1 LEAESDE
8 TAIRY
13 FERIAFWAPTI
24 FFGVV
29 ILHAFLIV
37 MFLVKQW
44 ELPDFLQPPR
54 IELLIGF
61 FLMPPIA
68 VASAGLYQRD
78 RSDAMLA
85 TWIIIAIPFHF
96 LCWNCFVLWFYIL
109 RPPPHLKEANQI
121 TEISS
126 QRQRAL
132 RKLKDVF
139 ALTKNRGAV
148 ASGNTGYRP
157 FSSVTSTIQLTTPR
171 KSPEPEKGGPN
182 EPPTDPSIE
191 APTESSNGETSRTSE
206 RTFRRSIALAR
217 WDPSVAM
224 YKYHPKVVNSRGE
237 LLEDAANE
245 PRSCIE
251 VYQLLSRMNWMT
263 RLFGEH
269 LNDAEWSA
277 TRKQGSK
284 FVARYGPL
292 FEEHR
297 GPAIGRRDATLEVD
311 PITGRVDR
319 GTLVV
324 IRERPLVAI
333 PSIGRPHSLFYLPRI
348 KIYRFHLQSVA
359 KLLEISKTILVGCIV
374 AGVGNSRDNVGSIVA
389 LAILS
394 LTLLLLFRIGKPFP
408 SRVDMFVLLITE
420 LADLIVYLC
429 ALYLLLGPDAD
440 QETYDNISVALIISQ
455 GFGLVSMVSEYAL
468 ISLGMAMLAWE
479 EWKTRFRMKFFDVV
493 YKVMKEDGRYLQRK
507 YFDLWMVKALGKGL
521 YGREPRRH
529 ELPWRS
535 VIRLFLAQRKKG
547 VLWLYGEI
555 NVIVIEAK
563 TKFRTLFG

>member
-1 LEAESDE
+1 
-8 TAIRY
+8 
-13 FERIAFWAPTI
+13 
-24 FFGVV
+24 
-29 ILHAFLIV
+29 
-37 MFLVKQW
+37 
-44 ELPDFLQPPR
+44 
-54 IELLIGF
+54 
-61 FLMPPIA
+61 
-68 VASAGLYQRD
+68 
-78 RSDAMLA
+78 MLA
-85 TWIIIAIPFHF
+85 TWIIIAIPFNF
-96 LCWNCFVLWFYIL
+96 LCWNCFMVWFYIL

-121 TEISS
+121 TEIPS

-132 RKLKDVF
+132 RKIRMVLK
-139 ALTKNRGAV
+139 LPLNRGAV
-148 ASGNTGYRP
+148 ASGNTGHRP
-157 FSSVTSTIQLTTPR
+157 SSSVTSNIQLRTPSR
-171 KSPEPEKGGPN
+171 SPESENGAPN
-182 EPPTDPSIE
+182 NLPTASSNE
-191 APTESSNGETSRTSE
+191 APTESSNEATDRASKGAIQ
-206 RTFRRSIALAR
+206 RSTAFAR

-237 LLEDAANE
+237 LLDDASNE
-245 PRSCIE
+245 PRSWAEI
-251 VYQLLSRMNWMT
+251 YQLVSNMNWMT

-277 TRKQGSK
+277 TRRQGSK

-324 IRERPLVAI
+324 IRERPLAAI
-333 PSIGRPHSLFYLPRI
+333 PSIGRPGSIFHLPRI

-359 KLLEISKTILVGCIV
+359 KLLDITKTILVGCIV

-389 LAILS
+389 LVILS

-408 SRVDMFVLLITE
+408 SRVDMLVLLITE
-420 LADLIVYLC
+420 LADLIVYSC

-455 GFGLVSMVSEYAL
+455 GFGLVSMASEYVL
-468 ISLGMAMLAWE
+468 ISLGMVLIAWE

-493 YKVMKEDGRYLQRK
+493 HRVMIEDGRYLQRK
-507 YFDLWMVKALGKGL
+507 YFDLWMVKVLGKGL
-521 YGREPRRH
+521 YGRQLRRH

-535 VIRLFLAQRKKG
+535 VLRLFLADGKEG
-547 VLWLYGEI
+547 FLWLYGEF

-563 TKFRTLFG
+563 TKLKTLFG